1 MRKITICIKCGFNNI
16 QYSKVEPFVV
26 EWLIFL
32 VKLLTIINISRFNQ
46 SIKNK
51 LAIKK
56 RKKIFLKNPLI
67 NLFIQYSTFKKILMF
82 KDDLCLPHF
91 WRQSSESAKLTRAEN
106 CTQEEKFRKTT
117 KNNFFTKGNFA

>member
-56 RKKIFLKNPLI
+56 RKKK
-67 NLFIQYSTFKKILMF
+67 
-82 KDDLCLPHF
+82 HF
-91 WRQSSESAKLTRAEN
+91 
-106 CTQEEKFRKTT
+106 
-117 KNNFFTKGNFA
+117 